1 MVVKPP
7 GQASV
12 WNQYGTLSGNTAG
25 ASTFSGTNVVLQG
38 GPNVTLS
45 ATGGT
50 VVVSAAAGG
59 TGPVVGGLAALGA
72 GTNTAT
78 GGTIVFQNSNGV
90 SFGQDASGNVTG
102 TVRTDYQSAGA
113 YLTTTRS
120 QSLNEIQNPA
130 ADAVIFMNTR
140 QLQLQW
146 GSNFT
151 TFTTGVNRQGLFELD
166 FAGNFTDSAANL
178 DAVHIHQSVYDPPM
192 DLVHLEASGT
202 NPLPLRITA
211 AGATGILMN
220 RPVYFNG
227 GSVPMVLG
235 TSQSNSVQ
243 YLNANYLQ
251 GKASSDFQST
261 GAYLTTAQP
270 VGAYLT
276 TAQPVGNYAGVNG
289 SIAGGSLTLNTSGAT
304 ISLPNYLTTAQ
315 PVGNY
320 AGTNSGAT
328 GCSVTVNTS
337 GVSVNV
343 PTTYLGS
350 NASSGYMLTGERNN
364 YFYTSNNTFANSTHT
379 HGSGPSLT
387 GPVSATSNSGAW
399 SLNVGAIGTGTSQ
412 TNVTW
417 TVGTAGLALNA
428 SGYAGTVTGATNC
441 SVTANSSGVSVNV
454 GAGGGEATIS
464 RWVQPF
470 QMTNAGQ
477 LVNGSSVSFV
487 PFMLQAPL
495 ACSGVRF
502 AMSINGA
509 TTTNNTSGGMTMSAS
524 VVLYTRNVSTLS
536 SINSGSFGTST
547 WATSNATGSMFGARQ
562 LSISFANSTLLTP
575 GDYWLA
581 LHVSTA
587 TAGNTSLAKSIS
599 MAIGPDAGQSFL
611 VLPAFGTSAVT
622 TRAAL
627 MGLGIHSTGATRG
640 TLAFSDMTGMAGTL
654 ATLANLWFELRNYSV
669 Y

>member
-25 ASTFSGTNVVLQG
+25 ASTFSGTNIVLQG
-38 GPNVTLS
+38 GPNVTLC

-50 VVVSAAAGG
+50 VVVSGAAGG
-59 TGPVVGGLAALGA
+59 TGAIGGIALGA

-78 GGTIVFQNSNGV
+78 GGTVVFQNSNGV
-90 SFGQDASGNVTG
+90 SWGQDTGGHVTA

-113 YLTTTRS
+113 YLTTAQPPGAYLTTA
-120 QSLNEIQNPA
+120 QPVGNYAGIN
-130 ADAVIFMNTR
+130 
-140 QLQLQW
+140 
-146 GSNFT
+146 GS
-151 TFTTGVNRQGLFELD
+151 
-166 FAGNFTDSAANL
+166 
-178 DAVHIHQSVYDPPM
+178 
-192 DLVHLEASGT
+192 
-202 NPLPLRITA
+202 IT
-211 AGATGILMN
+211 
-220 RPVYFNG
+220 G
-227 GSVPMVLG
+227 GSITVN
-235 TSQSNSVQ
+235 TSGVSVA
-243 YLNANYLQ
+243 LP
-251 GKASSDFQST
+251 
-261 GAYLTTAQP
+261 AYLTTAQP

-337 GVSVNV
+337 GVSVNAPV
-343 PTTYLGS
+343 QSAQPMYYSASGTSSASGTLQFSNSNGVTWGLTNGAVIASVATSYLAS
-350 NASSGYMLTGERNN
+350 NASTAYMLTGERGN

-379 HGSGPSLT
+379 HGSAPSLT

-417 TVGTAGLALNA
+417 TVGTAGFALNA

-441 SVTANSSGVSVNV
+441 SVTANSNGVSVNV

-487 PFMLQAPL
+487 PFVLQAPL

-502 AMSINGA
+502 AMSVNGA